1 MKKDMNIIN
10 KLFTFFKKDENNTK
24 NNIYK
29 NLVILPED
37 IRYQMKYNKG
47 IIWEK
52 EIKVLLTE
60 SFGMIWVYLMLK
72 YYEGNQDLQEA
83 IIKSITSN
91 IINKKK
97 LYEEMNTILNHN
109 SLWIE
114 IDWKKIWIM
123 SKYWFNGLDNKF
135 REIVLEL
142 NNNKKTP
149 IIILYAGILSLEQFL
164 QYYQWDEIR
173 LFNYKETLYT
183 YKLERN
189 NNNWTVKREQISIIK
204 EKEYAIV
211 DDISATRKSYNNTI
225 SRIQEITNYKK
236 DIELYTAININ
247 L

>member
-1 MKKDMNIIN
+1 MNIIN
-10 KLFTFFKKDENNTK
+10 KLFTFFKKDQNNIQ
-24 NNIYK
+24 NNIYE

-83 IIKSITSN
+83 IIKTITNN
-91 IINKKK
+91 IMNKRK
-97 LYEEMNTILNHN
+97 LYEEMNIILDYN

-114 IDWKKIWIM
+114 IDWKKIGIM
-123 SKYWFNGLDNKF
+123 NKYWFNGLDNKF

-142 NNNKKTP
+142 NNNKKVP

-164 QYYQWDEIR
+164 QYYNWDEIR
-173 LFNYKETLYT
+173 LFNYKEILYT

-189 NNNWTVKREQISIIK
+189 NNNWTVKREQISTIE

-211 DDISATRKSYNNTI
+211 DDMSATRKSYNNTI
-225 SRIQEITNYKK
+225 SRIQEITHYTK

>member
-1 MKKDMNIIN
+1 M
-10 KLFTFFKKDENNTK
+10 
-24 NNIYK
+24 
-29 NLVILPED
+29 
-37 IRYQMKYNKG
+37 
-47 IIWEK
+47 
-52 EIKVLLTE
+52 
-60 SFGMIWVYLMLK
+60 
-72 YYEGNQDLQEA
+72 
-83 IIKSITSN
+83 
-91 IINKKK
+91 
-97 LYEEMNTILNHN
+97 
-109 SLWIE
+109 
-114 IDWKKIWIM
+114 
-123 SKYWFNGLDNKF
+123 
-135 REIVLEL
+135 LEL

>member
-1 MKKDMNIIN
+1 MNIIN
-10 KLFTFFKKDENNTK
+10 KLFTFFKKDQNNIQ
-24 NNIYK
+24 NNIYE

-83 IIKSITSN
+83 IIKTITNN
-91 IINKKK
+91 IMNKRK
-97 LYEEMNTILNHN
+97 LYEEMNIILDYN

-114 IDWKKIWIM
+114 IDWKKIGIM

-142 NNNKKTP
+142 NNNKKVP

-164 QYYQWDEIR
+164 QYYNWDEIR
-173 LFNYKETLYT
+173 LFNYKEILYT

-189 NNNWTVKREQISIIK
+189 NNNWTVKREQISTIE

-211 DDISATRKSYNNTI
+211 DDMSATRKSYNNTI
-225 SRIQEITNYKK
+225 SRIQEITHYTK